1 MLAQAIKLDNGWLIK
16 DLPGF
21 DNIKRDV
28 INVDVQLYLAD
39 NRDLDYKELKGVA
52 IMERY
57 FEKQQREEIVPR
69 NNSELH
75 SQFRQVFGIQNTRL
89 SDAIKDL

>member
-1 MLAQAIKLDNGWLIK
+1 MLVQAIKLDQGWLIK

-21 DNIKRDV
+21 DDIKHDV
-28 INVDVQLYLAD
+28 INVDIQISWAD
-39 NRDLDYKELKGVA
+39 SRDLDYKELRGVA

-57 FEKQQREEIVPR
+57 FEKQQREVILPG
-69 NNSELH
+69 NNESH
-75 SQFRQVFGIQNTRL
+75 AKFQQAFGIEAVRF